1 MIGEEII
8 YLTWHA
14 FCVLQTMFRIY
25 AFFIFLSI
33 SYTQAQIQFSDTQR
47 NLGTIAQGAK
57 TSFDITVYNPDS
69 APITCKLSHICG
81 CTEFSQT
88 KYILGPKEYQTIPI
102 IYHSSGN
109 AGKVNRGFYVEYLYQ
124 NKLQKQKIHF
134 NAFIDTIQPFTTPV
148 LDSAQCFRFDRTTID
163 CGTIKEG
170 PPQKFVYTLYNCS
183 NKPLII
189 KNVQSSC
196 GCVTPN
202 WSPKPIMPGKT
213 SEIIANY
220 NTNGRPGTFTKT
232 LAVTFYDG
240 TQIVLTLKGNVTTEA
255 E

>member
-1 MIGEEII
+1 M
-8 YLTWHA
+8 L
-14 FCVLQTMFRIY
+14 RIY
-25 AFFIFLSI
+25 AIVLFASFNFA
-33 SYTQAQIQFSDTQR
+33 QAQIRFSDTMR

-57 TSFDITVYNPDS
+57 TSFDIGIYNPDTT
-69 APITCKLSHICG
+69 PVTCKLSHICG
-81 CTEFSQT
+81 CTEFSKN

-124 NKLQKQKIHF
+124 NKIQKQKIHF
-134 NAFIDTIQPFTTPV
+134 TAFVDTIQPFTTPV
-148 LDSAQCFRFDRTTID
+148 LDTPQCYRFDRTSID

-170 PPQKFVYTLYNCS
+170 IIQKFVYTLYNCS

-202 WSPKPIMPGKT
+202 WSSEPIMPGKT
-213 SEIIANY
+213 TEIIAQY
-220 NTNGRPGTFTKT
+220 NSMSRPGTFTKT
-232 LAVTFYDG
+232 LTVSFNDG
-240 TQIVLTLKGNVTTEA
+240 TVMVLTLKGNVATEA